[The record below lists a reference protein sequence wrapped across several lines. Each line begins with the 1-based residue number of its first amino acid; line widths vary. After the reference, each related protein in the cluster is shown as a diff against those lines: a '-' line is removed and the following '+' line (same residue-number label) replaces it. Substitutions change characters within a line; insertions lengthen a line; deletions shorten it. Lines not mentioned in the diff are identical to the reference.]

1 MNKKILI
8 QFFLFSLFIFLS
20 VFFYYEYFKKDSQI
34 LKINKTEKILLTIK
48 EDIQKKLVDDVIN
61 IITQQNPNLDKDK
74 IEKLRNTLNEKQ
86 SVDDMIITIANENLN
101 LNQDTIDNI
110 KNLSKEAKAKYKAAQ
125 TLEQPN
131 ESNLIRGLRY
141 FSVDDNGNKY
151 EIKSEYG
158 EIGAENPDIILM
170 TNVIAKIDI
179 YNSYPIIITSN
190 FAKYNVK
197 NYDTN
202 FEKNVLVKHIDNKLN
217 GENLDLSFQNN
228 LMSMYNNII
237 YQNSDTKLLADKVE
251 IDLITKDSK
260 IIMNDKISKIKIIK
274 KK

>member
-1 MNKKILI
+1 MSKKILV

-34 LKINKTEKILLTIK
+34 LKINK
-48 EDIQKKLVDDVIN
+48 
-61 IITQQNPNLDKDK
+61 
-74 IEKLRNTLNEKQ
+74 
-86 SVDDMIITIANENLN
+86 
-101 LNQDTIDNI
+101 
-110 KNLSKEAKAKYKAAQ
+110 KAAQ
-125 TLEQPN
+125 TLEQSN

-151 EIKSEYG
+151 EIRSEYG
-158 EIGAENPDIILM
+158 EMGLDNPNVILM
-170 TNVIAKIDI
+170 TNVVAKIDI
-179 YNSYPIIITSN
+179 YNSDPIIITST

-202 FEKNVLVKHIDNKLN
+202 FEKNVFVKHVDNKLN

-228 LMSMYNNII
+228 LLLMYNDII
-237 YQNSDTKLLADKVE
+237 YQNSDTKLLADKLE

-260 IIMNDKISKIKIIK
+260 IIMNDKKSKIKIIK

>member
-1 MNKKILI
+1 MNKKILV

-34 LKINKTEKILLTIK
+34 LKINKK
-48 EDIQKKLVDDVIN
+48 
-61 IITQQNPNLDKDK
+61 P
-74 IEKLRNTLNEKQ
+74 
-86 SVDDMIITIANENLN
+86 
-101 LNQDTIDNI
+101 
-110 KNLSKEAKAKYKAAQ
+110 AQ

-151 EIKSEYG
+151 EIRSEYG
-158 EIGAENPDIILM
+158 EMGLDNPNVILM
-170 TNVIAKIDI
+170 TNVVAKIDI
-179 YNSYPIIITSN
+179 YNSDPIIITST

-202 FEKNVLVKHIDNKLN
+202 FEKNVFVKHVDNKLN

-228 LMSMYNNII
+228 LLLMYNDII
-237 YQNSDTKLLADKVE
+237 YQNSDTKLLADKLE

-260 IIMNDKISKIKIIK
+260 IIMNDKKSKIKIIK

>member
-1 MNKKILI
+1 MNKKILV

-34 LKINKTEKILLTIK
+34 LKINKTEKILLT
-48 EDIQKKLVDDVIN
+48 
-61 IITQQNPNLDKDK
+61 T
-74 IEKLRNTLNEKQ
+74 
-86 SVDDMIITIANENLN
+86 
-101 LNQDTIDNI
+101 
-110 KNLSKEAKAKYKAAQ
+110 KEA
-125 TLEQPN
+125 EEP
-131 ESNLIRGLRY
+131 NLIRGLRY

-151 EIKSEYG
+151 EIRSEYG
-158 EIGAENPDIILM
+158 EMGLDNPNVILM
-170 TNVIAKIDI
+170 TNVVAKIDI
-179 YNSYPIIITSN
+179 YNSDPIIITST

-202 FEKNVLVKHIDNKLN
+202 FEKNVFVKHVDNKLN

-228 LMSMYNNII
+228 LLLMYNDII
-237 YQNSDTKLLADKVE
+237 YQNSDTKLLADKLE

-260 IIMNDKISKIKIIK
+260 IIMNDKKSKIKIIK

>member
-1 MNKKILI
+1 MSKKILV

-34 LKINKTEKILLTIK
+34 LKINKTEKILLT
-48 EDIQKKLVDDVIN
+48 
-61 IITQQNPNLDKDK
+61 T
-74 IEKLRNTLNEKQ
+74 
-86 SVDDMIITIANENLN
+86 
-101 LNQDTIDNI
+101 
-110 KNLSKEAKAKYKAAQ
+110 KEA
-125 TLEQPN
+125 E

-151 EIKSEYG
+151 EIRSEYG
-158 EIGAENPDIILM
+158 EMGLDNPNVILM
-170 TNVIAKIDI
+170 TNVVAKIDI
-179 YNSYPIIITSN
+179 YNSDPIIITST

-202 FEKNVLVKHIDNKLN
+202 FEKNVFVKHVDNKLN

-228 LMSMYNNII
+228 LLLMYNDII
-237 YQNSDTKLLADKVE
+237 YQNSDTKLLADKLE

-260 IIMNDKISKIKIIK
+260 IIMNDKKSKIKIIK

>member
-1 MNKKILI
+1 MNKKILV

-20 VFFYYEYFKKDSQI
+20 VFFYYEYFKKDSQT
-34 LKINKTEKILLTIK
+34 LKINKKT
-48 EDIQKKLVDDVIN
+48 
-61 IITQQNPNLDKDK
+61 
-74 IEKLRNTLNEKQ
+74 
-86 SVDDMIITIANENLN
+86 
-101 LNQDTIDNI
+101 
-110 KNLSKEAKAKYKAAQ
+110 AQ

-151 EIKSEYG
+151 EIRSEYG
-158 EIGAENPDIILM
+158 KMGLDNPNIILM
-170 TNVIAKIDI
+170 TNVVAKIDI
-179 YNSYPIIITSN
+179 YNSDPIIITST

-202 FEKNVLVKHIDNKLN
+202 FEKNVFVKHVDNKLN

-228 LMSMYNNII
+228 LLLMYNDII
-237 YQNSDTKLLADKVE
+237 YQNSDTKLLADKLE

-260 IIMNDKISKIKIIK
+260 IIMNDKKSKIKIIK

>member
-20 VFFYYEYFKKDSQI
+20 VFFYYEYFKKDSQT
-34 LKINKTEKILLTIK
+34 LKINKTEKILTTIK
-48 EDIQKKLVDDVIN
+48 DNIQKKFIDDAIN

-86 SVDDMIITIANENLN
+86 SVDDMINAIVKEGLNLN
-101 LNQDTIDNI
+101 LDTIDNI
-110 KNLSKEAKAKYKAAQ
+110 KNAGKEVK
-125 TLEQPN
+125 

-151 EIKSEYG
+151 EIRSEYG
-158 EIGAENPDIILM
+158 KMGLDNPDVILM
-170 TNVIAKIDI
+170 TNVVAKIDI
-179 YNSYPIIITSN
+179 YNSDPIIITST

-202 FEKNVLVKHIDNKLN
+202 FEKNVFVKHVDNKLN

-228 LMSMYNNII
+228 LLLMYNDII
-237 YQNSDTKLLADKVE
+237 YQNSDTKLLADKLE

-260 IIMNDKISKIKIIK
+260 IIMNDKKSKIKIIK

>member
-1 MNKKILI
+1 MNKKILV

-34 LKINKTEKILLTIK
+34 LKINK
-48 EDIQKKLVDDVIN
+48 
-61 IITQQNPNLDKDK
+61 
-74 IEKLRNTLNEKQ
+74 
-86 SVDDMIITIANENLN
+86 
-101 LNQDTIDNI
+101 
-110 KNLSKEAKAKYKAAQ
+110 KAAQ

-158 EIGAENPDIILM
+158 EMGTENPDIILM

-179 YNSYPIIITSN
+179 YNSDPIIITST

-202 FEKNVLVKHIDNKLN
+202 FEKNVFVKHVDNKLN

-228 LMSMYNNII
+228 LLLMYDDII
-237 YQNSDTKLLADKVE
+237 YQNTDTKLLADKLE

-260 IIMNDKISKIKIIK
+260 IIMNDKKSKIKIIK

>member
-1 MNKKILI
+1 MNKKILV

-34 LKINKTEKILLTIK
+34 LKINKTEKILLT
-48 EDIQKKLVDDVIN
+48 
-61 IITQQNPNLDKDK
+61 T
-74 IEKLRNTLNEKQ
+74 
-86 SVDDMIITIANENLN
+86 
-101 LNQDTIDNI
+101 
-110 KNLSKEAKAKYKAAQ
+110 KEA
-125 TLEQPN
+125 E

-151 EIKSEYG
+151 EIRSEYG
-158 EIGAENPDIILM
+158 EMGLDNPNVILM
-170 TNVIAKIDI
+170 TNVVAKIDI
-179 YNSYPIIITSN
+179 YNSDPIIITST

-202 FEKNVLVKHIDNKLN
+202 FEKNVFVKHVDNKLN

-228 LMSMYNNII
+228 LLLMYNDII
-237 YQNSDTKLLADKVE
+237 YQNSDTKLLADKLE

-260 IIMNDKISKIKIIK
+260 IIMNDKKSKIKIIK

>member
-1 MNKKILI
+1 MNKKILV

-34 LKINKTEKILLTIK
+34 LKINKTEKILLT
-48 EDIQKKLVDDVIN
+48 
-61 IITQQNPNLDKDK
+61 T
-74 IEKLRNTLNEKQ
+74 
-86 SVDDMIITIANENLN
+86 
-101 LNQDTIDNI
+101 
-110 KNLSKEAKAKYKAAQ
+110 KEA
-125 TLEQPN
+125 E

-151 EIKSEYG
+151 EIRSEYG
-158 EIGAENPDIILM
+158 KMGLDNPNIILM
-170 TNVIAKIDI
+170 TNVVAKIDI
-179 YNSYPIIITSN
+179 YNSDPIIITST

-202 FEKNVLVKHIDNKLN
+202 FEKNVFVKHVDNKLN
-217 GENLDLSFQNN
+217 GENLDLSFQND
-228 LMSMYNNII
+228 LLLMYNDII
-237 YQNSDTKLLADKVE
+237 YQNSDTKLLADKLE

-260 IIMNDKISKIKIIK
+260 IIMNDKKSKIKIIK